1 MSDSAG
7 HHAYPGKHAY
17 YEQVWDFVRQVPT
30 GKVVTYGQIAGSIPE
45 PQTFDIDEHA
55 LPAARLVGSAM
66 AASPADV
73 PWHRVINAQGKV
85 SNRPEANKQV
95 QLLEAEGLSFDQG
108 RIDLIEHQWHGS
120 NQADQPMQ
128 HQLF

>member
-1 MSDSAG
+1 MSVPAG
-7 HHAYPGKHAY
+7 QLAY
-17 YEQVWDFVRQVPT
+17 YKQVWSFVRQVPT
-30 GKVVTYGQIAGSIPE
+30 GKVVTYGQIAQSLPE
-45 PQTFDIDEHA
+45 PQTLDIDEQA

-73 PWHRVINAQGKV
+73 PWHRVINSQGKV

-95 QLLEAEGLSFDQG
+95 QLLEAEGLSFLQG
-108 RIDLIEHQWHGS
+108 RIDLNEHQWLGS
-120 NQADQPMQ
+120 KQADQPKQ